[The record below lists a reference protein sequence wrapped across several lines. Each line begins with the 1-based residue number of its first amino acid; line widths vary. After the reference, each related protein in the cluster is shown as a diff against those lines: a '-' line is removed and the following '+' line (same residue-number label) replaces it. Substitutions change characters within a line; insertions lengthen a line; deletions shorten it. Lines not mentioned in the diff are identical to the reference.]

1 MMLAYRCAMGGFDDL
16 LREALVLTA
25 TLTLPVLVCATL
37 VGGAVAVVQA
47 ATQVQEQTL
56 TLLPK
61 ILTVGALLAL
71 FGRFGFGLCAQLLYD
86 VIARVPE
93 LVRG

>member
-1 MMLAYRCAMGGFDDL
+1 MDAFDAL
-16 LREALVLTA
+16 LRDALVTTA
-25 TLTLPVLVCATL
+25 AVSLPVLGVAAL
-37 VGGAVAVVQA
+37 VGTIVAVIQA

-61 ILTVGALLAL
+61 IVAIGVMVAAFGAVGMRLLVDL
-71 FGRFGFGLCAQLLYD
+71 FERAMVAIPL
-86 VIARVPE
+86 